1 MHNIVIK
8 AKIIMSQLYLNFLQI
23 KRAVGYENVKNDL
36 AKWKGLIVKN
46 RTEPR
51 LIFPLKYPTEVKE
64 SPTTE
69 FLKRFRTKSD
79 LMQELEKVDP
89 SSQSLPAAEEEKD
102 TKYKLTKQEMILRR
116 KEIARFRAQ
125 QVQRNCDDYFKKLFY
140 YLQKRNKNRF

>member
-1 MHNIVIK
+1 
-8 AKIIMSQLYLNFLQI
+8 LLQI

-36 AKWKGLIVKN
+36 GRWKGLITKN
-46 RTEPR
+46 RTAPR
-51 LIFPLKYPTEVKE
+51 LIFPLKRPTEVKD

-89 SSQSLPAAEEEKD
+89 LSENLPAAGEEKD
-102 TKYKLTKQEMILRR
+102 NKYKLTKQEMIMKR

-125 QVQRNCDDYFKKLFY
+125 QVWKNCDNY
-140 YLQKRNKNRF
+140 